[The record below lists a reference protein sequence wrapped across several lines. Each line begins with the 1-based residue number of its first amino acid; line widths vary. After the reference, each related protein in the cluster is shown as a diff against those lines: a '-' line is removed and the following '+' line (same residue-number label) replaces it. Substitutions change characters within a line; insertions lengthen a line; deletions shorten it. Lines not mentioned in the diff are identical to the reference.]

1 MIFGKD
7 LSNRRRKHFLN
18 IERPLECFQ
27 IGFVLLGMEIDRR
40 TALAGTLAVG
50 AALIFDIPAHAT
62 EFNLGKVTAIKIGAS
77 KIFTVGQSR
86 ILIYRSSSQKLLGY
100 TSVCPVDKTPLALT
114 GVSGS
119 RITCSKDKIA
129 FSMTTGKAST
139 RAATLASVKVRLQSG
154 FVLATLAVAASPT
167 PTQTAAPSTTQE
179 LIDTSKVPASTAVK
193 VNTSI
198 GPVMIIQVQRG
209 SYIALS
215 AVCTHAGCEVADANA
230 STLGCGC
237 HGAIFDKADGSVLQG
252 PATRALK
259 KYDLVDREGVLYFA

>member
-1 MIFGKD
+1 
-7 LSNRRRKHFLN
+7 
-18 IERPLECFQ
+18 
-27 IGFVLLGMEIDRR
+27 MELDRR
-40 TALAGTLAVG
+40 TVVAGALAISA
-50 AALIFDIPAHAT
+50 AALVGLPAHAT
-62 EFNLGKVTAIKIGAS
+62 EFNLGKATAIKIGAA
-77 KIFTVGQSR
+77 KIFSVGQSR
-86 ILIYRSSSQKLLGY
+86 VLIYRSSSQKFLGY
-100 TSVCPVDKTPLALT
+100 TAVCPVDKTPLALT

-129 FSMTTGKAST
+129 FSLTTGKPTSKVAP
-139 RAATLASVKVRLQSG
+139 LASVKVRLQNG
-154 FVLATLAVAASPT
+154 FVLATVAVAASPT
-167 PTQTAAPSTTQE
+167 PTQTAAPSTAQE
-179 LIDTSKVPASTAVK
+179 LIETSKVPASTAVK

-252 PATRALK
+252 PAKTPLK
-259 KYDLVDREGVLYFA
+259 RYDLVEREGLLFFA

>member
-1 MIFGKD
+1 
-7 LSNRRRKHFLN
+7 
-18 IERPLECFQ
+18 
-27 IGFVLLGMEIDRR
+27 MEIDRR

-62 EFNLGKVTAIKIGAS
+62 EFNLGKATAIKVGAA
-77 KIFTVGQSR
+77 KIFSVGQSR
-86 ILIYRSSSQKLLGY
+86 VLIYRSSSQKFLGY
-100 TSVCPVDKTPLALT
+100 TAVCPVDKTPLALT

-119 RITCSKDKIA
+119 RITCPKDKTS
-129 FSMTTGKAST
+129 FSLSTGKATT

-167 PTQTAAPSTTQE
+167 PTQTAAPSTAQE
-179 LIDTSKVPASTAVK
+179 LIETSKVPASTAVK

-215 AVCTHAGCEVADANA
+215 AVCTHAGCEIADANA

-252 PATRALK
+252 PAKTPLK
-259 KYDLVDREGVLYFA
+259 RYDLVEREGFLYFA

>member
-1 MIFGKD
+1 
-7 LSNRRRKHFLN
+7 
-18 IERPLECFQ
+18 
-27 IGFVLLGMEIDRR
+27 MELDRR
-40 TALAGTLAVG
+40 TVVAGALVISA
-50 AALIFDIPAHAT
+50 AALVGLPAHAT
-62 EFNLGKVTAIKIGAS
+62 EFNLGKATAIKIGAA
-77 KIFTVGQSR
+77 KIFSVGQSR
-86 ILIYRSSSQKLLGY
+86 VLIYRSSSQKFLGY
-100 TSVCPVDKTPLALT
+100 TAVCPVDKTPLALT

-129 FSMTTGKAST
+129 FSLTTGKPTSKVAP
-139 RAATLASVKVRLQSG
+139 LASVKVRLQNG
-154 FVLATLAVAASPT
+154 FVLATVAVAASPT
-167 PTQTAAPSTTQE
+167 PTQTAAPSTAQE
-179 LIDTSKVPASTAVK
+179 LIETSKVPASTAVK

-252 PATRALK
+252 PAKTPLK
-259 KYDLVDREGVLYFA
+259 RYDLVEREGLLFFA

>member
-1 MIFGKD
+1 
-7 LSNRRRKHFLN
+7 
-18 IERPLECFQ
+18 
-27 IGFVLLGMEIDRR
+27 MEIDRR

-86 ILIYRSSSQKLLGY
+86 ILIYRSSSQKFLGY
-100 TSVCPVDKTPLALT
+100 TAVCPVDKTPLALT

-129 FSMTTGKAST
+129 FSMTTGKPTSKLAP
-139 RAATLASVKVRLQSG
+139 LASVKVRLQNG
-154 FVLATLAVAASPT
+154 FVLATVPVAASPT

-179 LIDTSKVPASTAVK
+179 LIETNKVPASTAVK

-215 AVCTHAGCEVADANA
+215 AVCTHGGCEVADANA

-252 PATRALK
+252 PPKTPLK
-259 KYDLVDREGVLYFA
+259 RYDLVEREGFLYFS